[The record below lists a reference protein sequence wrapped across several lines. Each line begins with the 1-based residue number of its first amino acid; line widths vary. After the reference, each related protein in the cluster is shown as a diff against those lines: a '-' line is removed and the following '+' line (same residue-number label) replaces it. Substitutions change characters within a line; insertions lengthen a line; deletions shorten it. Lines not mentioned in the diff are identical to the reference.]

1 MTDEVHVPDDIS
13 DEIPIQQVQH
23 AGLVVAR
30 EVLPPLLSILPL
42 SNRPLFPGL
51 IVPLVYEGDEMIRV
65 FRGIAEAK
73 EDYVGLI
80 LVRDEDAPF
89 TAKNLYEVG
98 VAAKVVKAVE
108 LPGHGLHIVVECM
121 ERFRVRDY
129 TTPPPHIRARVQ
141 YHAETSYSDNVEL
154 KAYTVAIINTIK
166 EMLKHNPLHEEEL
179 RLFLSRFGL
188 DEPNHLADFAAS
200 MTTAGRTELQDVL
213 ETYPIFDRL
222 KKVMSLLNRELNV
235 SKIQN
240 RIRSNIEE
248 RISDQ
253 QRKYFLNEQLH
264 EIQKELGMEEEAS
277 DQEIRR
283 LLERANKLKF
293 SDEAKDVFEEELRK
307 LSMLDESSPEF
318 GVARNYLDWLTALPW
333 GRFAR
338 DRYHLK
344 RAAAALDRDHSGLS
358 DVKQRILEFIAIG
371 GRKQEVGGS
380 IILFVGPPGVG
391 KTSIGKAI
399 AKAVNRPFY
408 RFSVGGMRD
417 EAEIKGHRRTYIGAM
432 PGKIIQALKLLKAA
446 NPVIMIDEVDK
457 IGNDFRGDPASALL
471 EVLDPEQN
479 RDFLDHYMDVRFDLS
494 RVLFLLTANQ
504 LDTVPPP
511 LLDRAE
517 IIRLP
522 GYIADEK
529 VEIARKHLWPRLL
542 RENGLTR
549 SDIRLAPA
557 ALRHLVEDYAREPG
571 VRHLEQLLKKIQRKA
586 AMQMAQQAESQDQGG
601 SQQDKPAT
609 PPLIISTRNLD
620 EFAGKP
626 KYRDKR
632 QHCGIGMAT
641 GLAWTAMGG
650 VSLDLEV
657 ARVHEDRRGLKL
669 TGQLGKVM
677 QESAEIAYSYITAR
691 LSRYGAPADTF
702 DKAFVHLHV
711 PEGAVPKDG
720 PSAGI
725 SMATALLSLA
735 LGKAP
740 AAMAMTGELTLTGD
754 VLPIGG
760 EREKL
765 LAAKRL
771 GINEVILP
779 EGNRVD
785 VEELSAKVVEGVTI
799 HYVKHFDD
807 VAALMFGIRPRQQ
820 RKSNKPAE
828 T

>member
-1 MTDEVHVPDDIS
+1 MTDEVHVPDDIT
-13 DEIPIQQVQH
+13 DETLMEQVQH
-23 AGLVVAR
+23 SGLVVAR

-51 IVPLVYEGDEMIRV
+51 IVPLVYEGDEMIKV
-65 FRGIAEAK
+65 FRRIAEAK
-73 EDYVGLI
+73 EEYVGLI
-80 LVRDEDAPF
+80 LVRDEEAPF
-89 TAKNLYEVG
+89 TTKNLYEVG

-121 ERFRVRDY
+121 ERFRVREF
-129 TTPPPHIRARVQ
+129 TTAPPHIRARVQ
-141 YHAETSYSDNVEL
+141 YHTETSYSDNVEL

-200 MTTAGRTELQDVL
+200 MTTAGRTELQDVR
-213 ETYPIFDRL
+213 ETYPIFDRM

-248 RISDQ
+248 RISEQ

-283 LLERANKLKF
+283 LLDRAKKLKF
-293 SDEAKDVFEEELRK
+293 SDEAAEVFDEELRK

-333 GRFAR
+333 GRFGR
-338 DRYHLK
+338 DRYNLN
-344 RAAAALDRDHSGLS
+344 RASAALDKDHSGLS
-358 DVKQRILEFIAIG
+358 DVKQRVLEFIAIG

-432 PGKIIQALKLLKAA
+432 PGKIIQALKQLKTA

-479 RDFLDHYMDVRFDLS
+479 SSFLDHYMDVRFDLS

-522 GYIADEK
+522 GYVADEK

-549 SDIRLAPA
+549 GDISLAPA

-586 AMQMAQQAESQDQGG
+586 AMQLAQQDEFEEKQAG
-601 SQQDKPAT
+601 AVAV
-609 PPLIISTRNLD
+609 PLVINTRNLD
-620 EFAGKP
+620 EFAGKA
-626 KYRDKR
+626 KYRDKK
-632 QHCGIGMAT
+632 QHCGVGMAT

-650 VSLDLEV
+650 VTLDLEA

-677 QESAEIAYSYITAR
+677 QESAEIAYSYITAH
-691 LSRYGAPADTF
+691 LKRYGATPEYF

-740 AAMAMTGELTLTGD
+740 KAMAMTGELTLTGE

-785 VEELSAKVVEGVTI
+785 VEELSAKVVEGVRI
-799 HYVKHFDD
+799 HYVKHFDE
-807 VAALMFGIRPRQQ
+807 VVALMFGIRPKLK
-820 RKSNKPAE
+820 RKTKKSGKL
-828 T
+828 